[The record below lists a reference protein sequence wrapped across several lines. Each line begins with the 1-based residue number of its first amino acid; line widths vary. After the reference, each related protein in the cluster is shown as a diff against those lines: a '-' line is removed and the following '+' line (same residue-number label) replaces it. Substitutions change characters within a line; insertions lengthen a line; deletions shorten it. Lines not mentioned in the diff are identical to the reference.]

1 MASAEGQ
8 PSWQMADLVESR
20 LGQVGVGSRLRI
32 FWQVGEANWP
42 FIATIIAK
50 DGSSPNTYTY
60 LYDDGY
66 LCDERGFQESFNLS
80 QERFEVLDD
89 AMPEAARAAI
99 AAATYTNTTML
110 CKDLPVEN
118 LKQKNVQKLCINM
131 HIQSLPGK
139 WVRITDLVDSIC
151 DDLSPAGSYLIC
163 TGQHHVDEETG
174 IRNYGE
180 TVRQNLEATR
190 EERRADYETKVKRL
204 THFFAKSPHVYEMQG
219 FGADE
224 ETGRIR
230 FEVCKA
236 VVDLTANS
244 DDEFGS

>member
-1 MASAEGQ
+1 MPKMA
-8 PSWQMADLVESR
+8 MADVESY

-32 FWQVGEANWP
+32 FWQLGAANIP
-42 FIATIIAK
+42 NIATIIAK
-50 DGSSPNTYTY
+50 DESASNTYTY
-60 LYDDGY
+60 LYDDG
-66 LCDERGFQESFNLS
+66 GQESFNLS